1 MGLIIPTFKLKCN
14 PYNPTRVVVFGMTK
28 PTGIQYC
35 SMIVGLAVPNVKI
48 KLAGVN
54 FQKLLT
60 KCGVQ
65 ARVLYNLRHY
75 ICFSIKELTK
85 MYLC

>member
-48 KLAGVN
+48 KLAMYRKKIP
-54 FQKLLT
+54 KL
-60 KCGVQ
+60 GEN
-65 ARVLYNLRHY
+65 R
-75 ICFSIKELTK
+75 
-85 MYLC
+85 